1 MKTTSSL
8 IPILVLSLL
17 LCFQQTT
24 LTAQCTGNQRV
35 DPTFSLL
42 NNDIC
47 EGGVVTVENFTNVFG
62 HSNVVYVWD
71 WGDGSVD
78 TVFNQANVTHVYNFP
93 DDDACTAPGGFRSV
107 ALTLDV
113 IVPGC
118 ERFNNFSSTA
128 VFVIFNPVA
137 EFAPSQSFVC
147 LPDLGTSFNNATCTA
162 DTSAIYTWNFG
173 DPASGA
179 ANTSNE
185 FEPEHVFSGEGVYN
199 VTLEVQ
205 TSCGISTSST
215 QQVEV
220 KQAPVANAA
229 LFDSDRPD
237 TLCAPFDISLT
248 NQSTSGESFEW
259 VITPATGFSFTGG
272 TNVSSSNPQIQI
284 EEAGDYRVT
293 LITTNECKADT
304 LATPITFS
312 ASKSPTVDILPVDPA
327 CDELTYQPT
336 VNLNGNADNV
346 SWTIEGDGSFSSN
359 QLVPNDI
366 VLPPGNYTAT
376 LEVSNICGT
385 GSDVDNTI
393 QVFERPRVILRP
405 VDPVCRT
412 GSPFEINF
420 STNDTTGF
428 WSGSGVTPEG
438 EFDPNASGVV
448 IGTNTLTYTV
458 GVAACQVVRTLDIIV
473 RDAIALDIGRDTAL
487 CAETGSFFLT
497 GTPMGGTWTGP
508 GILDSLSGEFD
519 PNTAGA
525 GRHEINYA
533 FFDAGNDCLAQTNK
547 DIEVQALPEI
557 NFEADTLFL
566 CASGDSYR
574 IEDNIELD
582 LEAANGR
589 GVWTGQGIT
598 DSLRGVFQTNDDFL
612 GTVNVFYTYRTS
624 LGCQSSQRL
633 SVTLTE
639 LINVSAQRDVA
650 ACVTDS
656 TTRLLVTPDFG
667 TWSTA
672 TGTNPIEENTGVV
685 TINDGGSSAYVYT
698 LFPGTS
704 CQSTDTV
711 RLEVINMSEM
721 TNAGDNFAICDDAR
735 EEITL
740 RGATPLGGQW
750 RGAGV
755 TNAVRGTVDTRTF
768 TEEQNVVYYEVESAV
783 VRGCIG
789 TDSIVITVD
798 TVPTASFNILDSVIC
813 SENII
818 QFENQSSGAT
828 TYNWDFGS
836 GAPSAEENPTF
847 TFSGGGIQDITL
859 TAFSPNAACTDLFTQ
874 QIDITESPSEA
885 MFDISARVA
894 CVGTSTNFI
903 DQSSGE
909 DLEYFWDFGN
919 GETSTL
925 PQPRAV
931 MYEQGLEDTIYLP
944 SLTITNICGT
954 NTLIDTVR
962 VLPNPTAFF
971 GTLLDEYCEG
981 EAVKIQN
988 SSFGTPETYFWTYGN
1003 GRTSMDSLPISPV
1016 YSVDE
1021 EIIEFPIS
1029 LTVTNG
1035 CGEDS
1040 LMQTIRIRPSDVRA
1054 FFNIDSTDLCVGD
1067 SLYLESFSTADAI
1080 VNWQFGDG
1088 NNTNLRNPIY
1098 AYDAPGVYTLSHV
1111 AFGCGFDSIGLQVE
1125 VRQRPEASF
1134 TFDEGLCLGDT
1145 IFFTNT
1151 SNAPSSTWNFGD
1163 GTELNLESPA
1173 YSYNNTGNY
1182 SVRLTA
1188 SDGNCADIFEE
1199 IISVSEPPR
1208 FELELPDTL
1217 CTGSPG
1223 ELRVLVNQ
1231 GYSRYSW
1238 DFGDNSTGVGRLA
1251 RHTFIDNGK
1260 FDIIAEVENSEGCIV
1275 RKTGEII
1282 VLPTPE
1288 ADFVVDAFSLCTPS
1302 EVDFLNTTLNA
1313 DSFEWRF
1320 DQGDVRF
1327 ITDVSYRYEEEGDF
1341 QVQLIAGFQSTCF
1354 DTMSQVLPIRSTP
1367 NIEFE
1372 LQNISCGG
1380 DNDGFVRLLDTLA
1393 DFTYALSGPSYFQTN
1408 PSLFTELGAGSYML
1422 TAAADNGCDTTYFFE
1437 LTQPQEL
1444 EVNIREDS
1452 IAIVRGDAVPVNVSV
1467 NNDSLSLSW
1476 VNLDKSSINEVD
1488 SSNFVLSPLESGL
1501 YVLEATDG
1509 RCVTSDSVY
1518 FDVLSREQV
1527 YLANAFSPNGDERNN
1542 YFYVQAGPGI
1552 ANVES
1557 FQIFDRKGELIYEA
1571 QNILPNN
1578 PLEGWDGSFNGQM
1591 MNQGVFVYAVQ
1602 VQFKDGTRETLIGD
1616 VLLVR

>member
-1 MKTTSSL
+1 MKTTSNL
-8 IPILVLSLL
+8 IPILVVALL
-17 LCFQQTT
+17 FLFQNTT
-24 LTAQCTGNQRV
+24 LEAQCTGNQRV

-78 TVFNQANVTHVYNFP
+78 TVRNQADVTHVYNFP
-93 DDDACTAPGGFRSV
+93 GDDACTAIGGFRSV
-107 ALTLDV
+107 ELRLDV

-118 ERFNNFSSTA
+118 EQFNNFSSTA
-128 VFVIFNPVA
+128 VFVIFNPIA
-137 EFAPSQSFVC
+137 EFRPSSSFVC
-147 LPDLGTSFNNATCTA
+147 LPNLGTSFVNNTCTA

-179 ANTSNE
+179 ANTSSE
-185 FEPEHVFSGEGVYN
+185 FEPEHTFSAEGVYN
-199 VTLEVQ
+199 VTLRVQ
-205 TSCGISTSST
+205 TSCGISTSTT

-220 KQAPVANAA
+220 KQGPVAGAA

-248 NQSTSGESFEW
+248 NQSSSVDTFRW
-259 VITPATGFSFTGG
+259 QVTPATGFSFIDG
-272 TNVSSSNPQIQI
+272 TDSNSSDPRIQI
-284 EEAGDYRVT
+284 EEAGNYSIT
-293 LITTNECKADT
+293 LIASNECEADT
-304 LATPITFS
+304 LAMPIEFS
-312 ASKSPTVDILPVDPA
+312 ASKAPTVDILPVDPA
-327 CDELTYQPT
+327 CDQLTYQPT
-336 VNLNGNADNV
+336 VDLNGNADNV
-346 SWTIEGDGSFSSN
+346 SWTISGDGNFSSSD
-359 QLVPNDI
+359 LVPSGI
-366 VLPPGNYTAT
+366 VLPPGDYTAM

-385 GSDVDNTI
+385 GSDVDSTI

-412 GSPFEINF
+412 GSPFEIDF

-438 EFDPNASGVV
+438 LFDPNASGVIV
-448 IGTNTLTYTV
+448 GTNTLTYTV
-458 GVAACQVVRTLDIIV
+458 GVDACQVMRTLDIIV
-473 RDAIALDIGRDTAL
+473 RDAVALDIGRDTAV
-487 CAETGSFFLT
+487 CEETDRFFLT
-497 GTPMGGTWTGP
+497 GMPVGGTWTGP

-519 PNTAGA
+519 PDVAGA

-533 FFDAGNDCLAQTNK
+533 FFDAGNDCLAQTTK
-547 DIEVQALPEI
+547 DIEVQALPDI
-557 NFEADTLFL
+557 NFAADTLFL

-589 GVWTGQGIT
+589 GIWTGQGIT
-598 DSLRGVFQTNDDFL
+598 DSLRGVFQTNDNFL

-667 TWSTA
+667 DWSA
-672 TGTNPIEENTGVV
+672 INNANPIEENTGVV
-685 TINDGGSSAYVYT
+685 AINDAGSYEYVYT

-711 RLEVINMSEM
+711 RLEVVNMSEM

-735 EEITL
+735 GEITL
-740 RGATPLGGQW
+740 QGATPLGGQW
-750 RGAGV
+750 SGDGV
-755 TNAVRGTVDTRTF
+755 TNAIRGTIDTRTF
-768 TEEQNVVYYEVESAV
+768 TEEQNVIYYEAESAV
-783 VRGCIG
+783 VRGCMGI
-789 TDSIVITVD
+789 DSIVITVD
-798 TVPTASFNILDSVIC
+798 TVPVAAFNILDSIIC
-813 SENII
+813 SENVI
-818 QFENQSSGAT
+818 QFENQSTGAT
-828 TYNWDFGS
+828 TYSWDFGS
-836 GAPSAEENPTF
+836 GAPITEENPTF
-847 TFSGGGIQDITL
+847 TFSGGSLQEIVM
-859 TAFSPNAACTDLFTQ
+859 TAFSPNAACTDVFTQ

-885 MFDISARVA
+885 MFDISDRVA
-894 CVGTSTNFI
+894 CVGTSTTFTN
-903 DQSSGE
+903 SSTGE
-909 DLEYFWDFGN
+909 DLEYLWDFGN

-925 PQPRAV
+925 PQPRAI
-931 MYEQGLEDTIYLP
+931 MYEQGLEDTIYIP
-944 SLTITNICGT
+944 SLTITSVCGT
-954 NTLIDTVR
+954 STTTDTVE
-962 VLPNPTAFF
+962 VLPSPTAFF

-981 EAVKIQN
+981 EEVKIQN
-988 SSFGTPETYFWTYGN
+988 SSFGSPRTYFWTYGN
-1003 GRTSMDSLPISPV
+1003 GRTSTDSLPLSPI

-1021 EIIEFPIS
+1021 EIIEFPLS

-1040 LMQTIRIRPSDVRA
+1040 LQRTIRIRPSDVRA

-1067 SLYLESFSTADAI
+1067 SLYLESISTADAI

-1088 NNTNLRNPIY
+1088 NSTDLRNPVY
-1098 AYDAPGVYTLSHV
+1098 AYDAPGTYTLSHV
-1111 AFGCGFDSIGLQVE
+1111 AFGCGFDSIGIQVE
-1125 VRQRPEASF
+1125 VNQRPTASF
-1134 TFDEGLCLGDT
+1134 EIEEGLCLGDT
-1145 IFFTNT
+1145 IVFTNT
-1151 SNAPSSTWNFGD
+1151 SNAPNSTWNFGD
-1163 GTELNLESPA
+1163 GTELNVESPSYR
-1173 YSYNNTGNY
+1173 YSNTGNY
-1182 SVRLTA
+1182 LVRLTA
-1188 SDGNCADIFEE
+1188 SNKNCKDTFEE
-1199 IISVSEPPR
+1199 IVSVSEPPI
-1208 FELELPDTL
+1208 FEIELPDTI
-1217 CTGSPG
+1217 CTGSPTD
-1223 ELRVLVNQ
+1223 LRVMVDR

-1238 DFGDNSTGVGRLA
+1238 DFGDNTRGSGRLV
-1251 RHTFIDNGK
+1251 RHTFLENGRL
-1260 FDIIAEVENSEGCIV
+1260 DISVEVENSEGCIV
-1275 RKTGEII
+1275 QKMGEIM

-1288 ADFVVDAFSLCTPS
+1288 AEFAVDAFSLCTPS
-1302 EVDFLNTTLNA
+1302 EIEFINTTLDA

-1327 ITDVSYRYEEEGDF
+1327 TTDVNYRYEEEGDF
-1341 QVQLIAGFQSTCF
+1341 QVQLIAGFQATCF
-1354 DTMSQVLPIRSTP
+1354 DTTMQILPIRSTP
-1367 NIEFE
+1367 DIQFE

-1380 DNDGFVRLLDTLA
+1380 DRDGFVRLLDTLA
-1393 DFTYALSGPSYFQTN
+1393 DFTYGLAGPSYFQTD
-1408 PSLFTELGAGSYML
+1408 PALFTDLGAGSYTL
-1422 TAAADNGCDTTYFFE
+1422 NVAADNGCDTTYFFD

-1444 EVNIREDS
+1444 SVNIREDS
-1452 IAIVRGDAVPVNVSV
+1452 IAIVKGDAVPVNVSIS
-1467 NNDSLSLSW
+1467 NDTLSLEW
-1476 VNLDKSSINEVD
+1476 INLDKSSVNEVD
-1488 SSNFVLSPLESGL
+1488 STNYVLSPLESGL
-1501 YVLEATDG
+1501 YILEATDG

-1542 YFYVQAGPGI
+1542 YFYVQAGSGI

-1557 FQIFDRKGELIYEA
+1557 FQIFDRKGELVYEA

-1578 PLEGWDGSFNGQM
+1578 PLDGWDGSFNGQM

-1602 VQFKDGTRETLIGD
+1602 VVFKDGTEETLIGD
-1616 VLLVR
+1616 VLLIR